1 MAVRTKLKRRERAQR
16 TRDALLVAAF
26 KVVARHGYAKASVA
40 RITEEAGVAL
50 GTLYSYFES
59 HQKLL
64 DEILVHEGQ
73 LLLNSLGA
81 ASSGSRTYFE
91 LEERAFTAFARY
103 IARKPRFLRVLIEAE
118 VAAPASYAEHM
129 GNIERRYLAAF
140 NRAVVS
146 KELRP
151 QSDEAFRAVAEILS
165 GSRGHIAIGFSGRG
179 GRVIPS
185 WAVDAYVRFVR
196 QGLGGKI
203 VSLLPPQPS
212 RPRIRPSDTRS
223 ALFHA
228 AAEVVLEHGY
238 GGATVAAITE
248 RAGFAVGTF
257 YTYFESRQE
266 LLIRLLAYVRAN
278 MLEEVRAA
286 VRGSNSFL
294 EMEVR
299 AFRAFFDH
307 LSMHP
312 WYTRI
317 ESETAVWAPEIFR
330 QHFFEIADRYVAA
343 LLRSHAAGD
352 LVDYEERELEVIAYI
367 LMAARHYL
375 ATRYFAGA
383 PGARLPSAVIDAYV
397 GLVSH
402 GLAIPEW
409 RAALD

>member
-1 MAVRTKLKRRERAQR
+1 LN
-16 TRDALLVAAF
+16 
-26 KVVARHGYAKASVA
+26 
-40 RITEEAGVAL
+40 
-50 GTLYSYFES
+50 
-59 HQKLL
+59 
-64 DEILVHEGQ
+64 EILVHEGQ

-91 LEERAFTAFARY
+91 LEERSFTAFARY

-140 NRAVVS
+140 NRAVAS
-146 KELRP
+146 NELRP
-151 QSDEAFRAVAEILS
+151 QSDEAFRVVAEILS

-179 GRVIPS
+179 ARVIPG

-196 QGLGGKI
+196 QGLDSEV
-203 VSLLPPQPS
+203 VSLLPPPQPS
-212 RPRIRPSDTRS
+212 RPRINPSDTRS

-257 YTYFESRQE
+257 YTHFESRQE
-266 LLIRLLAYVRAN
+266 LLNRLLAYVRAN

-286 VRGSNSFL
+286 IHGSHSFL

-299 AFRAFFDH
+299 AFRAYFDH
-307 LSMHP
+307 LSRHP

-343 LLRSHAAGD
+343 LLRGHAAGE
-352 LVDYEERELEVIAYI
+352 LADYEERELEVIAYI

-375 ATRYFAGA
+375 ATRYLAGV
-383 PGARLPSAVIDAYV
+383 PGARLPSAVVNAYV
-397 GLVSH
+397 DLVSR
-402 GLAIPEW
+402 GLLVAE
-409 RAALD
+409 

>member
-1 MAVRTKLKRRERAQR
+1 MGGRTKLKRIEQAQR
-16 TRDALLVAAF
+16 TRDALLAAAF

-64 DEILVHEGQ
+64 DELLVHEGQ
-73 LLLNSLGA
+73 LLLNSLGE
-81 ASSGSRTYFE
+81 ASSGSRTYLE
-91 LEERAFTAFARY
+91 LEGRAFTAFARY

-118 VAAPASYAEHM
+118 SAAPASYAEHM
-129 GNIERRYLAAF
+129 GNIERRYLSALH
-140 NRAVVS
+140 RAVAAN
-146 KELRP
+146 ELRP
-151 QSDEAFRAVAEILS
+151 QNDESFRVVAEILS

-179 GRVIPS
+179 ARAIPA

-196 QGLGGKI
+196 QGLGGKVI
-203 VSLLPPQPS
+203 SSLPP
-212 RPRIRPSDTRS
+212 RPVHSQIRPTDTRG

-228 AAEVVLEHGY
+228 AAEVILEYGY

-257 YTYFESRQE
+257 YTHFESRQE
-266 LLIRLLAYVRAN
+266 LLNRLLAYVRAN

-286 VRGSNSFL
+286 VHGSRSFL
-294 EMEVR
+294 DMEVR

-307 LSMHP
+307 LSVNP
-312 WYTRI
+312 WYIRI
-317 ESETAVWAPEIFR
+317 ESETAVWAPEVFR

-343 LLRSHAAGD
+343 LSRSRAAGE
-352 LVDYEERELEVIAYI
+352 LADYEERDLEVIAYI

-375 ATRYFAGA
+375 ATRYLHGM
-383 PGARLPSAVIDAYV
+383 PGAKLPSVVLDAYV
-397 GLVSH
+397 NLVSR
-402 GLAIPEW
+402 GLAVSK
-409 RAALD
+409 